1 MAKERDFDM
10 NKSLQMLG
18 FSIAAVLVS
27 AYPANSF
34 SKSQSQDN
42 LSYSTFIS
50 LDVVDEARRIPYFS
64 YSTFISMVQANEIND
79 ITVWYDR
86 NYGSFRR
93 TYASFRGKR
102 NDSLLVYLP
111 YDPDF
116 NDIMAKNGVNIVLRE
131 GSPYGRR

>member
-1 MAKERDFDM
+1 M

-42 LSYSTFIS
+42 LSYSNFIS
-50 LDVVDEARRIPYFS
+50 LDVVNQARHKPYFS

-93 TYASFRGKR
+93 AYASFRDQG
-102 NDSLLVYLP
+102 NDSFLVYLP

-116 NDIMAKNGVNIVLRE
+116 NDIMAKNGVNIVLRQ
-131 GSPYGRR
+131 GSPHGRR